1 MNLRELMQRA
11 EVWRA
16 GEMPPVTGLGTGFT
30 ALDSA
35 LHGRGWP
42 QAALTELLISS
53 PGIGAL
59 RLVLPAIAKLSHA
72 SRWVIWV
79 APPYI
84 PYSPALSEQGV
95 DLTQVL
101 IVDLSGTRGNDQEQ
115 TLWAFEQ
122 ALRFSDCGAALV
134 WLDEV
139 TDLRLRR
146 LQLAAESGDT
156 WGILFRPER
165 FQTQAS
171 PASLRLKLS
180 ADYAYEE
187 NKISEH
193 TFLEVEILK
202 VRGGRQGARCRVEL

>member
-11 EVWRA
+11 KVWRA
-16 GEMPPVTGLGTGFT
+16 GEIPPATGLGTGFA

-42 QAALTELLISS
+42 QAALTELLFSC

-59 RLVLPAIAKLSHA
+59 RLVLPAIAKLSRTG
-72 SRWVIWV
+72 RWIIWV

-95 DLTQVL
+95 DLTRVL
-101 IVDLSGTRGNDQEQ
+101 IVDLPGTCGNEQEQ
-115 TLWAFEQ
+115 ALWAFEQ

-171 PASLRLKLS
+171 PAALRLKLS
-180 ADYAYEE
+180 AGYAYEE
-187 NKISEH
+187 NKVSEH
-193 TFLEVEILK
+193 TPLEVEILK